1 MEEKKDSKMP
11 FFIILAFSIIVVVAI
26 LVFEKGSKVL
36 NQSKYEN
43 LDKIVI
49 DSEYSN
55 IEVKL
60 LDTDSVSIL
69 IYGKKDDELSV
80 KEENKVLTIKKTST
94 KGVCLINC
102 DDKIILYLPKE
113 FERLDITT
121 EMGDINAKDVTIND
135 INIKS
140 KIGNV
145 KLGTIKSANIETE
158 IGNVT
163 IENFEGEFDSYI
175 KTDTGNVTIKKTKN
189 LNIDAKTTSG
199 KVNVKDTKDNDYE
212 LKIETNIGNIKVK

>member
-1 MEEKKDSKMP
+1 MKDKKESKKA
-11 FFIILAFSIIVVVAI
+11 FFILLAISIIVVVSI
-26 LVFEKGSKVL
+26 LIFEKGSKVL
-36 NQSKYEN
+36 NQSKYED

-49 DSEYSN
+49 DSELSN
-55 IEVKL
+55 IEVEF

-69 IYGKKDDELSV
+69 IYGKTNDELSV
-80 KEENKVLTIKKTST
+80 KEEDKTLTIKKTST
-94 KGVCLINC
+94 KGVCILNC

-121 EMGDINAKDVTIND
+121 QMGNIDAKEVIIND
-135 INIKS
+135 VNIKS

-145 KLGTIKSANIETE
+145 NLGTIKSANIETE

-175 KTDTGNVTIKKTKN
+175 KTDTGNVTIRKTKN
-189 LNIDAKTTSG
+189 LDVEAKTNSG
-199 KVNVKDTKDNDYE
+199 KVNVKETKDNDYV
-212 LKIETNIGNIKVK
+212 LTIETNVGNIKVK